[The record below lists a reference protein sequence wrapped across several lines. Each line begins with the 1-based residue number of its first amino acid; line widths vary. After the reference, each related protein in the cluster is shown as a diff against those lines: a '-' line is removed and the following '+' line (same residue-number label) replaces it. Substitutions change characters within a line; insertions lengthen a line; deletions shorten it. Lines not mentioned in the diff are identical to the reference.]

1 MGASCSGYV
10 MSQTSFSIAYD
21 GPAVESGAMDV
32 RDLAPALLA
41 VGQLFDAANAVLNG
55 QRATVGVNVQ
65 ATTQGSF
72 EVVLDVVQS
81 VGSQLVSVF
90 SGDAVTAALQLK
102 ELVIWGGSAGVGG
115 GVIWLVKKLR
125 GERPQKVEKID
136 EDSVRIIH
144 RGETIVVPLKLLRLY
159 DDLSVRDAL
168 DRLIR
173 EPLSK
178 EGINVVEIRQD
189 GVAVESISTGESV
202 YFCNPD
208 DLDEVLIDR
217 VATTAYSI
225 VSLAFKPDNKW
236 RLHDGN
242 AAISVLIADVEFLQK
257 VDESRISFAKG
268 DILICEVRTV
278 QRRSGVDLKTEYTVL
293 KVVEHKPAARQLNL
307 LIEDVDGD
315 APDTP

>member
-1 MGASCSGYV
+1 

-21 GPAVESGAMDV
+21 GPDVESGAMDV

-72 EVVLDVVQS
+72 EVVLDVVQN

-102 ELVIWGGSAGVGG
+102 ELVIWGGSAGGIGG

-136 EDSVRIIH
+136 EDSVRIVH

-178 EGINVVEIRQD
+178 EGIDVVEIRQD
-189 GVAVESISTGESV
+189 GVAVESISTGEST

-278 QRRSGVDLKTEYTVL
+278 QRRSGADLKTEYTVL

-307 LIEDVDGD
+307 LIEDVDGET
-315 APDTP
+315 PDTP